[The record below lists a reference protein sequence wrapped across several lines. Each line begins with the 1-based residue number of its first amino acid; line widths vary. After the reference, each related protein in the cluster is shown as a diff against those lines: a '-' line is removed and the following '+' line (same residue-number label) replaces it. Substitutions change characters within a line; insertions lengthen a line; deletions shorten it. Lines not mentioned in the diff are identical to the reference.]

1 MTNVDPAVVDA
12 FGHEWTRF
20 TNESLGDDELAEM
33 FELSV
38 SACKMRISRARTK
51 LKERFPEHEFGA
63 DDQ

>member
-33 FELSV
+33 FH
-38 SACKMRISRARTK
+38 T
-51 LKERFPEHEFGA
+51 
-63 DDQ
+63 